1 MKTIQCPQDGVYEE
15 ELEVDGGDDDDG
27 GDNDDIG
34 DDDHTYH
41 PLTIAD
47 RLDQLTKQLI
57 GKGVATFAT
66 FYNICKI
73 FHIKDTK
80 FLRES
85 GNLSNIIQHLQN
97 ILHKRFITL

>member
-1 MKTIQCPQDGVYEE
+1 MKAIQCPQDGVYEE

-80 FLRES
+80 FCERVATFPTS
-85 GNLSNIIQHLQN
+85 YNICKIFC
-97 ILHKRFITL
+97 IKGS

>member
-66 FYNICKI
+66 FYNRKKEKYMILAC
-73 FHIKDTK
+73 HHHQHTV
-80 FLRES
+80 
-85 GNLSNIIQHLQN
+85 NI
-97 ILHKRFITL
+97 